1 MPNYPYKKAGNAF
14 DRDFRNSYNDN
25 LVDIAEDISGSY
37 DGLKSHIKG
46 PIAHTSDQII
56 HFDGLTVSD
65 EIERAKKRI
74 NNLILNAD
82 GTNIKEVVD
91 LRVNN
96 KGEVFDTAND
106 RLFNTESRIDNLY
119 GEQVKRDRKFEEY
132 LNYQKIIFSVLARDN
147 SLPFPQAI
155 SINQEDDELYI
166 ARQENGGS
174 VCIISRYEL
183 STSAL
188 KDSQQF
194 TITSS
199 TYNEGIP
206 WFKNSEGELCFLV
219 RQQFENELSIFN
231 YTTGEIEETMEVL
244 GSYKTGNDIDK
255 KYFVSGNS
263 TNERMDRIYIYDFQS
278 IIAGSPRLLMEVS
291 VNNQEIMFE
300 KVQGI
305 TFHDNK
311 IVLGQGKDYPAITV
325 LNLDGS
331 IAKSYSFSKESFADL
346 IEQNYDFDR
355 VNYAFENEGVCMF
368 NYDGYVIPA
377 LMQIAVERSGRELV
391 FVTLS
396 GAQDGKLIETAPRP
410 RPNITDITYDK
421 VALHMPNRN
430 FVTNGAFDV
439 WQRGTSF
446 TDDGVFTADRW
457 LVNAVGT
464 NESGINRTERVKK
477 PMSAPF
483 SNKYGLRITK
493 LKNVSNMS
501 RTDLIQRIE
510 NPTQFKSGEDY
521 TLALW
526 ARTNKSSH
534 RMKLHLDM
542 THDGK
547 HDNLAIRSCQV
558 TTRLTFFVLNIKMP
572 DMSAYKFKEEDY
584 VEVQID
590 VDTTNSSSYD
600 SLAPG
605 EWVEFYLVKLE
616 KGRLATP
623 YVARPLTEEIAECQR
638 YYQIYSTNTVKQV
651 DLRPT
656 MRKAPKISKRPDGN
670 YGYDAE
676 LPETP
681 TY

>member
-37 DGLKSHIKG
+37 DGLKAHIKG
-46 PIAHTSDQII
+46 PAAHTSDQIT

-65 EIERAKKRI
+65 EIEKTKKRI

-355 VNYAFENEGVCMF
+355 VNYAFENEGVCML

-391 FVTLS
+391 FVTLA

-493 LKNVSNMS
+493 LKNVPDLS

-510 NPTQFKSGEDY
+510 NPTQFRSGEEY

-534 RMKLHLDM
+534 RIKLHLDLA
-542 THDGK
+542 HDGK
-547 HDNLAIRSCQV
+547 HDNLAVRSCQV
-558 TTRLTFFVLNIKMP
+558 TSRFTFFVLNIKMP
-572 DMSAYKFKEEDY
+572 DMSSYKFLEEDY
-584 VEVQID
+584 VEVQVD
-590 VDTTNSSSYD
+590 VETAGSSSYD

-616 KGRLATP
+616 KGRFATP

-638 YYQIYSTNTVKQV
+638 YYQVLSTGSVKQV
-651 DLRPT
+651 DLRPM
-656 MRKAPKISKRPDGN
+656 MRKAPTVTQRSDGN